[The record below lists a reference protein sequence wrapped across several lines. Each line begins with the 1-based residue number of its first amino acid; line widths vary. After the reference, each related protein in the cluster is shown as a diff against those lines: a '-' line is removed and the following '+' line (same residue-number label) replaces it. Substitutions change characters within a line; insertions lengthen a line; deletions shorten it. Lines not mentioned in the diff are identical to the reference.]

1 MPKLTTMKK
10 LLALLVLLTF
20 HHLFSVAQVN
30 LSNGLVV
37 HYPFSGNPGD
47 SSGLGNHGTTSSGAN
62 LSADRYNFGSKAYY
76 FDGSS
81 NAKITAA
88 PSSSL
93 NLSTYRELS
102 ISVWF
107 KSNVTTSI
115 KRIINIQTGTTTLN
129 STNVEIGYASSSN
142 RLEIVNYNQ
151 TVYGF
156 NFNSNK
162 VFALNTWNHVCLV
175 IDSNNLLKL
184 YINDTLD
191 NTLLLT
197 SFFKPASPSL
207 TIGNHFV
214 NAWNFVG
221 NIDDVRIYNRAL
233 NRSEVANLA
242 YTQRRYT
249 YYSKSTG
256 SINQLS
262 TWGTNPDGTGTSP
275 LSFDSSNTTY
285 NVVNGNT
292 SLSGNLRLNG
302 INSVLVFGN
311 GSSAFNFPI
320 AATDTISSDSIFVH
334 NSGTLTVN
342 GSLQSNKLGSGTSTI
357 VQYIGTAPQLI
368 AGGTY
373 ENMAVASS
381 TKIASGNINVR
392 GFLGMSASINC
403 NGYEL
408 TLGINT
414 ITRGTL
420 NRSSGNIIGRFS
432 RWFANATNSGA
443 TGLFPIGTANK
454 YTPIQIEFTTA
465 PSVGGKLTCEFVSSA
480 PGNIGLPQFDLNNG
494 FVFIDKA
501 ATEGVVRYTSTGL
514 IGGTFN
520 ATYTANNYVGISNF
534 ANLRLIYRN
543 IGGNWTLAG
552 NASTNTGSNTSA
564 IVVRTALN
572 NLSGDLGIGGDQL
585 ENPLPVKLT
594 LLQVR
599 IINDHSSQIKWQ
611 TAFEY
616 NSAKFLIQRSTD
628 KLKWTTRAEV
638 KSQGNSTTNTNYHFN
653 DDISGLNNTIYYRLV
668 QIDLDGLTTISK
680 SVNVFLSKTLNVAL
694 QVYPNPTNEKLMING
709 LIGKA
714 ILYDLTGKQ
723 QFEIFADGEVD
734 ISHLPPGMYFLRS
747 ANETIKVVK
756 K

>member
-1 MPKLTTMKK
+1 
-10 LLALLVLLTF
+10 
-20 HHLFSVAQVN
+20 
-30 LSNGLVV
+30 
-37 HYPFSGNPGD
+37 
-47 SSGLGNHGTTSSGAN
+47 
-62 LSADRYNFGSKAYY
+62 
-76 FDGSS
+76 
-81 NAKITAA
+81 
-88 PSSSL
+88 
-93 NLSTYRELS
+93 
-102 ISVWF
+102 
-107 KSNVTTSI
+107 
-115 KRIINIQTGTTTLN
+115 
-129 STNVEIGYASSSN
+129 
-142 RLEIVNYNQ
+142 
-151 TVYGF
+151 
-156 NFNSNK
+156 
-162 VFALNTWNHVCLV
+162 
-175 IDSNNLLKL
+175 
-184 YINDTLD
+184 
-191 NTLLLT
+191 
-197 SFFKPASPSL
+197 
-207 TIGNHFV
+207 
-214 NAWNFVG
+214 
-221 NIDDVRIYNRAL
+221 
-233 NRSEVANLA
+233 
-242 YTQRRYT
+242 
-249 YYSKSTG
+249 
-256 SINQLS
+256 
-262 TWGTNPDGTGTSP
+262 
-275 LSFDSSNTTY
+275 
-285 NVVNGNT
+285 
-292 SLSGNLRLNG
+292 
-302 INSVLVFGN
+302 
-311 GSSAFNFPI
+311 
-320 AATDTISSDSIFVH
+320 
-334 NSGTLTVN
+334 
-342 GSLQSNKLGSGTSTI
+342 
-357 VQYIGTAPQLI
+357 
-368 AGGTY
+368 
-373 ENMAVASS
+373 
-381 TKIASGNINVR
+381 
-392 GFLGMSASINC
+392 MSASINC

-420 NRSSGNIIGRFS
+420 NRSTGNIIGRFS

-465 PSVGGKLTCEFVSSA
+465 PSVGGKLTCEFISSA

-514 IGGTFN
+514 TGGTFN

-594 LLQVR
+594 LLQAR
-599 IINDHSSQIKWQ
+599 IINDHNSQIKWQ

-668 QIDLDGLTTISK
+668 QIDLDGLTTMSK
-680 SVNVFLSKTLNVAL
+680 SVNVVLSKTLNVAL
-694 QVYPNPTNEKLMING
+694 QVYPNPTNGKLMING

-747 ANETIKVVK
+747 VNETIKVVK